1 MTNGRL
7 ITTRNLVLMALFIAL
22 GIVLP
27 ISFHVFGKVPARA
40 LSPMHIT
47 VFIAGALMGP
57 VAGLIVG
64 ALTPP

>member
-27 ISFHVFGKVPARA
+27 ISFHVFGNVARS

-57 VAGLIVG
+57 VAGLWWE
-64 ALTPP
+64 P